1 MTEQRIT
8 VDPNVHFGKPCIADT
23 RIPVLDVL
31 ELVSHGCTFQQIIDD
46 CYPDLKPDDIRA
58 AIRYA
63 MDVVRAED
71 IHISAAG

>member
-1 MTEQRIT
+1 MPEQRIT

-31 ELVSHGCTFQQIIDD
+31 ELVSHGKTFQQIIDEH
-46 CYPDLKPDDIRA
+46 YPDLGPDDIRA

-71 IHISAAG
+71 INISAAG

>member
-1 MTEQRIT
+1 MPEQRIS
-8 VDPNVHFGKPCIADT
+8 VDPNVHFGKPCIAST

-31 ELVSHGCTFQQIIDD
+31 ELVSHGKTFQQIIDEH
-46 CYPDLKPDDIRA
+46 YPDLEPEDVRA

-63 MDVVRAED
+63 MDVIGAED